1 MPHALRSLVGLLS
14 LIALQLSLLGPGIG
28 CPLMGASSDSS
39 MATMGMTGGEART
52 STDVHDCGES
62 SHESRQPQSDA
73 PHCDNMMVCAFAIV
87 SPHRASLDAAAVPPA
102 DVDGRR
108 LPPPVSFARAP
119 EPPPPRA

>member
-1 MPHALRSLVGLLS
+1 MVSLLS

-28 CPLMGASSDSS
+28 CPLMGNSGDQS
-39 MATMGMTGGEART
+39 MAAMGMTGSDASAPE
-52 STDVHDCGES
+52 VHDCGES

-87 SPHRASLDAAAVPPA
+87 SPHRVSLDAAAVPPV